1 MLISLLIGELLL
13 WASLC
18 VELEWE
24 PLCCLPSWNGPYSGG
39 SPGSVW
45 AIRSLTSFV
54 PRWGWR
60 GALQGLATLCLGS
73 IAFGAAMFPAPN
85 QAESS
90 EEQQEVNSEQAE
102 PVACRGWRWL
112 LSWLVGSSL
121 ASSPTL
127 PLFLMVML
135 GDFLATMSLTI
146 PYTFLPAMAVAQGIS
161 AQDAAFL
168 ISAAGISSTVRR
180 CFILDN
186 LFSDFFCSTGQVPF
200 FKPLFLSE

>member
-1 MLISLLIGELLL
+1 M
-13 WASLC
+13 
-18 VELEWE
+18 
-24 PLCCLPSWNGPYSGG
+24 CCLPLWSGPYSGG

-45 AIRSLTSFV
+45 AIMTYPILTSFV

-90 EEQQEVNSEQAE
+90 EEQEEVNSGQVEQ
-102 PVACRGWRWL
+102 VACRGWRWL

-168 ISAAGISSTVRR
+168 ISAAGISSTVRT
-180 CFILDN
+180 CFILDH
-186 LFSDFFCSTGQVPF
+186 LFSDFLQHRIGHFILNHSF
-200 FKPLFLSE
+200 YLSDTSIPHSGLHLASCRLGE

>member
-1 MLISLLIGELLL
+1 M
-13 WASLC
+13 
-18 VELEWE
+18 
-24 PLCCLPSWNGPYSGG
+24 
-39 SPGSVW
+39 W
-45 AIRSLTSFV
+45 AIISYPILTSFV

-90 EEQQEVNSEQAE
+90 EEQEEVNSEQAE

-168 ISAAGISSTVRR
+168 ISAAGISSTVRT
-180 CFILDN
+180 CFILDH
-186 LFSDFFCSTGQVPF
+186 LFSDLFCNTGQATF
-200 FKPLFLSE
+200 F

>member
-1 MLISLLIGELLL
+1 M
-13 WASLC
+13 
-18 VELEWE
+18 
-24 PLCCLPSWNGPYSGG
+24 CCLPLWSGPYSGG
-39 SPGSVW
+39 SPGSGW
-45 AIRSLTSFV
+45 AIMSLTSFV

-90 EEQQEVNSEQAE
+90 EEQQEVNSGQVE

-168 ISAAGISSTVRR
+168 ISAAGISSTVRT
-180 CFILDN
+180 CFILDH
-186 LFSDFFCSTGQVPF
+186 LFSDCLQHRTGHFF
-200 FKPLFLSE
+200 

>member
-1 MLISLLIGELLL
+1 
-13 WASLC
+13 
-18 VELEWE
+18 
-24 PLCCLPSWNGPYSGG
+24 
-39 SPGSVW
+39 
-45 AIRSLTSFV
+45 
-54 PRWGWR
+54 
-60 GALQGLATLCLGS
+60 
-73 IAFGAAMFPAPN
+73 MFPAPN

-90 EEQQEVNSEQAE
+90 EEQEEVNSEQAE

-168 ISAAGISSTVRR
+168 ISAAGISSTVRT
-180 CFILDN
+180 CLILDHV
-186 LFSDFFCSTGQVPF
+186 FSDFLNLSFYLSDPSIPHSGLHLAKMQIKYMPALIKQKDVHTRRQ
-200 FKPLFLSE
+200 LFSCRSGE